1 MYIIKG
7 LVFGTLK
14 GSNICVQ
21 DLGHC
26 SKANIITKF

>member
-14 GSNICVQ
+14 GSICVQ

-26 SKANIITKF
+26 SNANIITKF